1 MKKLRILIIDDHK
14 MVRDGIRSM
23 LESQEKK
30 YKFSIEE
37 AEDGEEGVAKAKNQS
52 YDIII
57 MDYQLPR
64 LNGAEA
70 AELIMASKPK
80 AKILALSSYN
90 EYMYIDRMMKIGAK
104 GFVLKNIGPEELIR
118 AVETILNGND
128 YYSSEIALKILNFDN
143 YITQASAGGELDI
156 LSKREVEILK
166 LIANEYTNEQIAQ
179 RLNLSRRTVDKHRQN
194 LLNKLHVRNTAG
206 LVKYAVM
213 ITASTANEK

>member
-1 MKKLRILIIDDHK
+1 

-30 YKFSIEE
+30 YKFFIEE

-70 AELIMASKPK
+70 AELIMAGKPK

-206 LVKYAVM
+206 LVKYAVLL
-213 ITASTANEK
+213 TAANEK